1 MSTRIRLR
9 ISCWHTTYRQEIWHI
24 YGTFRHVVMFE
35 SFICILY
42 GRELVDLNRDGH
54 LTIDEFAIAMH
65 LIQRKAAGEELP
77 KTLPP
82 SLIPPSLRSQ
92 FAPKTSP
99 TSPKLPINKGKP
111 PPPPP
116 KRQNSIL
123 NGQNS
128 ISTRSRSISYI
139 TPPTPVDSKSS
150 APRSPP
156 ISPKP
161 TRLRSRASVSY
172 ASAPSTSAVAS
183 PTSQSFT
190 ELLSPFEDPAHQPL
204 HLPLPQRLT
213 PPRRSPSPS
222 PRLPDTPN
230 NEALEEFKKEIARL
244 TAQVESLLSQLTAQN
259 RLRDSNENLRNEND
273 CLKSQLRD
281 MERTVSEVLSANDL
295 NGSQEQLTQEI
306 TRLNAELVNKE
317 SQTEHAERMLSVL
330 KQEEQELRASLREA
344 QAATTKAKTEA
355 DELRQKVTAQEEEIE
370 DLSGRLADMSNA
382 MAEPNSATNNRQLR
396 LVFKDVTKE
405 NEKLKGEVRDMQKS
419 MEQLLL
425 STKFHAQY
433 DELDRENRRLK
444 QHIQELEFI
453 ATTSQ
458 TSQNGNGRLSKSGS
472 NPRGTENLTKENEQ
486 LRSQLRDGQAAF
498 ADFRSR
504 SETKSVELQQQI
516 DNLTHE
522 NNRLKIDAQSST
534 RTRPQE
540 DNVPPPSYDDSFVVP
555 P

>member
-9 ISCWHTTYRQEIWHI
+9 ISCWHTSCRQEIWHT
-24 YGTFRHVVMFE
+24 YGTFRHVVVFE
-35 SFICILY
+35 GFICILFVR
-42 GRELVDLNRDGH
+42 GLVDLNRDGH
-54 LTIDEFAIAMH
+54 LTIDEFAIAIY

-116 KRQNSIL
+116 KREKSISNDQNP
-123 NGQNS
+123 
-128 ISTRSRSISYI
+128 ISTRSHSISYI
-139 TPPTPVDSKSS
+139 TPPTPVDPAS
-150 APRSPP
+150 RSPP

-161 TRLRSRASVSY
+161 TRLRSRASISY
-172 ASAPSTSAVAS
+172 TSAPSTSVMANPPS
-183 PTSQSFT
+183 KPIP
-190 ELLSPFEDPAHQPL
+190 ELLSPFEDPIHQPL

-213 PPRRSPSPS
+213 PPGRSPSPS
-222 PRLPDTPN
+222 PRLPESPN
-230 NEALEEFKKEIARL
+230 NDALEEFKKETARL

-273 CLKSQLRD
+273 SLKSQLRD
-281 MERTVSEVLSANDL
+281 MERTVSEVLSAHDL

-355 DELRQKVTAQEEEIE
+355 DELRQKVTGQEEEIE

-382 MAEPNSATNNRQLR
+382 MAEPNTATNNRQLR

-453 ATTSQ
+453 ATTPQS
-458 TSQNGNGRLSKSGS
+458 SQNANGRLSKSNS
-472 NPRGTENLTKENEQ
+472 NPRDVENLTKENEQ
-486 LRSQLRDGQAAF
+486 LRLQLQQGQRAF
-498 ADFRSR
+498 ADLRST
-504 SETKSVELQQQI
+504 SETKSVEQQQQI

-522 NNRLKIDAQSST
+522 NNRLKIDVQSST

>member
-1 MSTRIRLR
+1 M
-9 ISCWHTTYRQEIWHI
+9 
-24 YGTFRHVVMFE
+24 
-35 SFICILY
+35 
-42 GRELVDLNRDGH
+42 
-54 LTIDEFAIAMH
+54 
-65 LIQRKAAGEELP
+65 
-77 KTLPP
+77 
-82 SLIPPSLRSQ
+82 
-92 FAPKTSP
+92 
-99 TSPKLPINKGKP
+99 
-111 PPPPP
+111 
-116 KRQNSIL
+116 
-123 NGQNS
+123 
-128 ISTRSRSISYI
+128 
-139 TPPTPVDSKSS
+139 
-150 APRSPP
+150 
-156 ISPKP
+156 
-161 TRLRSRASVSY
+161 
-172 ASAPSTSAVAS
+172 AS
-183 PTSQSFT
+183 PASKPIAES
-190 ELLSPFEDPAHQPL
+190 LSPFEDPTHQPL
-204 HLPLPQRLT
+204 HLQLPLPQRLT
-213 PPRRSPSPS
+213 PPGRSPSPS

-230 NEALEEFKKEIARL
+230 NDALEEFKKETARL
-244 TAQVESLLSQLTAQN
+244 SAQVESLLRQLTAQN

-273 CLKSQLRD
+273 SLKSQLRD

-355 DELRQKVTAQEEEIE
+355 DELRQKVTGQEEEIE

-419 MEQLLL
+419 MEQFLL

-458 TSQNGNGRLSKSGS
+458 TSENANGRLSKSNS
-472 NPRGTENLTKENEQ
+472 DPRGVESLTRENEL
-486 LRSQLRDGQAAF
+486 LRSQLKDGQRAF
-498 ADFRSR
+498 ADLRSR
-504 SETKSVELQQQI
+504 SETNSVELQQQI
-516 DNLTHE
+516 DRLMHE
-522 NNRLKIDAQSST
+522 NNRLKIDAESPT